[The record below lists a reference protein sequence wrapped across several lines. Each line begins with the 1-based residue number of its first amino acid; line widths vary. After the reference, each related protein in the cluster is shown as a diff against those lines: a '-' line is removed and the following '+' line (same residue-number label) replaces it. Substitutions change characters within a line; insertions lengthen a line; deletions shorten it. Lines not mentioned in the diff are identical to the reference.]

1 MSENSTHSVH
11 CAANGCPA
19 AGSMSRG
26 TTGGAEFWCYH
37 HFSAAPGRIHEVTA
51 ELRRLSWLVQLCK
64 GVRHYIN
71 SGIWA
76 PEAAEAYKEI
86 ALHQRSDLYQQAG
99 GPTKPPE
106 TWPQYLHRL
115 EGVLADACQERKH
128 QPDAQQP
135 LDV

>member
-1 MSENSTHSVH
+1 MTETTAHSVH

-19 AGSMSRG
+19 QASMSRG
-26 TTGGAEFWCYH
+26 TTGGAEFWCAY

-71 SGIWA
+71 TQVWA
-76 PEAAEAYKEI
+76 PEADAAHKEI
-86 ALHQRSDLYQQAG
+86 MLHQRSDLYQQAG
-99 GPTKPPE
+99 TAHKPPE
-106 TWPQYLHRL
+106 TWHQWLRRL
-115 EGVLADACQERKH
+115 EGVLADACKEPKH
-128 QPDAQQP
+128 DAQQP